1 MGLSRR
7 VLVAAGLATSAGA
20 GILLALRQRG
30 IPAGTGPADLG
41 DLPEIV
47 LNDLAGQPRSLHEWR
62 GRILLVNF
70 WATWCAPCRRE
81 MPLLQA
87 LQDGRSPERLQVIG
101 IAIDRQDPVQ
111 RFIAETGVSYPILIG
126 QQDAM
131 AAAELFGSAFGA
143 LPFSVLVAPGGAIL
157 ALHTGELGLAD
168 LEYMIAVADQ
178 VAAGSL
184 PLEEGRTLL
193 AAGVPEPG

>member
-1 MGLSRR
+1 MAVSRR
-7 VLVAAGLATSAGA
+7 ALVAAGLAASAGA
-20 GILLALRQRG
+20 GVLLALRQRHN
-30 IPAGTGPADLG
+30 PAGADPAGLG

-47 LNDLAGQPRSLHEWR
+47 LNDLAGTPRSLHEWR
-62 GRILLVNF
+62 GRTLLINF

-101 IAIDRQDPVQ
+101 IAIDRQDPVE
-111 RFIAETGVSYPILIG
+111 RFITETGVSYPILIG

-143 LPFSVLVAPGGAIL
+143 LPFSVLVTPAGAIL
-157 ALHTGELGLAD
+157 ALHTGELKLAE
-168 LEYMIAVADQ
+168 LEAMIAVADQ
-178 VAAGSL
+178 VAEGIL
-184 PLEEGRTLL
+184 PLAEGRALL
-193 AAGVPEPG
+193 AAGGPDPA